1 MIALLKNTVFFV
13 FVVCS
18 TPLFAQVQPGA
29 YQTKKYLPLLVD
41 MRVAVVGN
49 QSSQILKNDK
59 RIHLVDHLL
68 SQGVNIKKVF
78 APEHGF
84 RGKEDAG
91 ASIVDEIDAKTGVPI
106 VSLHGKYRKPTAE
119 QLTDIDMLV
128 FDIQDV
134 GVRFFTYLST
144 LHLVMEACADAQI
157 PVIVLDRPNPNAHYV
172 DGPIMEEENQ
182 SFLGKIPIPLVYGM
196 TIGEYAKMLVGQ
208 GWLDTKKKLS
218 LVVIPIANYTHQTTY
233 ELPIR
238 PSPNLPNA
246 QSVMLYPSLGLF
258 EGTTV
263 NAGRGT
269 SHPFQQFGA
278 SFLDATQFIHRYTPT
293 SMPGASNPKEK
304 EKEFYGLD
312 LRNHPSLDRVNIEW
326 IIQAYRNSHEPQQFF
341 LDPGFRRHA
350 GTKSLQL
357 QIEEGMSASEIRDS
371 WLSDIQDFFKIRE
384 KYLIYP

>member
-1 MIALLKNTVFFV
+1 M
-13 FVVCS
+13 
-18 TPLFAQVQPGA
+18 PLFAQVQPGA
-29 YQTKKYLPLLVD
+29 YQTQKYLPLLID
-41 MRVAVVGN
+41 MKVAVVGN
-49 QSSQILKNDK
+49 QSSQILMNDK
-59 RIHLVDHLL
+59 RIHLVDHLR
-68 SQGVNIKKVF
+68 SQGVNIRKVF

-84 RGKEDAG
+84 RGTEDAG
-91 ASIVDEIDAKTGVPI
+91 ASIVDEIDAKTGIPI

-119 QLTDIDMLV
+119 QLVDIDILV

-144 LHLVMEACADAQI
+144 LHLAMESCADAKV

-172 DGPIMEEENQ
+172 DGPMMEEENQ

-196 TIGEYAKMLVGQ
+196 TIGEYAKMLVGE

-218 LVVIPIANYTHQTTY
+218 LVVIPIANYTHQTAY

-278 SFLDATQFIHRYTPT
+278 SFLDATHFIHHYTPT

-304 EKEFYGLD
+304 EKECYGLD
-312 LRNHPSLDRVNIEW
+312 LRNHSNLDRVNIEW
-326 IIQAYRNSHEPQQFF
+326 LIQAYRNSHEPEKFF
-341 LDPGFRRHA
+341 LDPGFRLHA
-350 GTKSLQL
+350 GTTSLQL
-357 QIEEGMSASEIRDS
+357 QIEKGMSALEIRDS

-384 KYLIYP
+384 RYLIYP